1 MGSTLTRGLSRVHAL
16 LVVAVAAT
24 VVLLVQTAGAF
35 AAADP
40 TTGIDYKAD
49 VADKVIAAAQ
59 PALLAGLA
67 VMVLLIAVS
76 LGKRLWGKVSG
87 AR

>member
-1 MGSTLTRGLSRVHAL
+1 MKKIRTAL
-16 LVVAVAAT
+16 ASAQARYVAFAT
-24 VVLLVQTAGAF
+24 VLLFGLANAANAS

-40 TTGIDYKAD
+40 TTGIDYKVD

-59 PALLAGLA
+59 PAILAGLA
-67 VMVLLIAVS
+67 ILVLVMAIS

-87 AR
+87 VR